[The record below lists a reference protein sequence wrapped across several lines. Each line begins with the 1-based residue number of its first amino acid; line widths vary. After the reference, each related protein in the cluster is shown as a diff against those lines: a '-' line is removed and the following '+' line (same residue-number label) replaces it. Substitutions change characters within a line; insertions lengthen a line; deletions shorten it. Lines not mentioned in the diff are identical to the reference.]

1 MGKKFNET
9 DEKDINIID
18 INQND
23 EVDQEIKL
31 EKERLGLKDTK
42 AKRGITISPK
52 KIGIA
57 AGALTVLTAAA
68 IVIYNV
74 TKGDASLAT
83 DALLGDE
90 LNPQGG
96 LMDLGATDAIN
107 NVPTV

>member
-9 DEKDINIID
+9 DGEDINVID
-18 INQND
+18 INQD
-23 EVDQEIKL
+23 DKVDQEIEL
-31 EKERLGLKDTK
+31 EKERLGLNKTK

-57 AGALTVLTAAA
+57 AGVLAGLTAAG
-68 IVIYNV
+68 IFIYNV

-96 LMDLGATDAIN
+96 LMDLGATDVVN